1 MINDVV
7 SDMLARIRNALNV
20 DKDTV
25 DLVYSKM
32 SVGVLNVMKEE
43 GYIDSFEIVDVR
55 EGIKNIVLNLKY
67 YYGKPVIKKMVRI
80 SKPSR
85 RVYYGISDLPLVYN
99 GLGISIL
106 STSMGIISDREARK
120 KKVGGELICT
130 LF

>member
-7 SDMLARIRNALNV
+7 SDMLARIRNALSV

-32 SVGVLNVMKEE
+32 SIGVLNVMKEE
-43 GYIDSFEIVDVR
+43 GYVDSFEVLEVR
-55 EGIKNIVLNLKY
+55 AGVKKIVLNLKY

-120 KKVGGELICT
+120 KKIGGELICT

>member
-55 EGIKNIVLNLKY
+55 AGIKKIVLNLKY

>member
-1 MINDVV
+1 VINDVV

>member
-1 MINDVV
+1 VINDVV

-32 SVGVLNVMKEE
+32 SVGVLSVMKEE

>member
-7 SDMLARIRNALNV
+7 SDMLARIRNALSV

-32 SVGVLNVMKEE
+32 SIGVLNVMKEE
-43 GYIDSFEIVDVR
+43 GYIDSFDVVDVR
-55 EGIKNIVLNLKY
+55 PGVKKIVLNLKY

>member
-32 SVGVLNVMKEE
+32 SVGVLSVMKEE

-55 EGIKNIVLNLKY
+55 AGIKKIVLNLKY

>member
-1 MINDVV
+1 VINDVV

-55 EGIKNIVLNLKY
+55 EGIKKIVLNLKY

>member
-1 MINDVV
+1 VINDVV

-85 RVYYGISDLPLVYN
+85 RVYYGISDLPLVYY
-99 GLGISIL
+99 GLGLSIL

>member
-55 EGIKNIVLNLKY
+55 DGIKNIVLNLKY

>member
-55 EGIKNIVLNLKY
+55 EGIKKIVLNLKY

>member
-1 MINDVV
+1 VINDVV

-32 SVGVLNVMKEE
+32 SVGVLSVMKEE

-55 EGIKNIVLNLKY
+55 AGIKKIVLNLKY